1 LAKKIP
7 QILKEIKKVQ
17 VPEIDYAF
25 NKNISYSQLSI
36 YSNCPHQ
43 WGLRYRDGF
52 KVFEPSIHAVFGTAL
67 HVTIQEY
74 LTVMY
79 EESKAAADRL
89 DSEAT
94 LKRVLKEEYQNF
106 YNKNKKIHFSNP
118 AELAEFFDDGLN
130 IINYIR
136 KKGNIYF
143 SKKGWY
149 LIGCEMPLVLKPM
162 KDLSNVLFGGFID
175 VVFYHEPT
183 NTIKILDIKTS
194 TRGWG
199 DKEKKDDVKMSQLI
213 LYKKFFSEQYNFPID
228 NIEVEYF
235 ITRRK
240 VYEEGDY
247 PQKRI
252 QEHKPAAA
260 KVKINKATQLLEG
273 FLNEVFNPDGSF
285 KMHELEKR
293 PSKENCRFCPY
304 SNNPDL
310 CNKNEEVKKKFTFY

>member
-1 LAKKIP
+1 MAKKIP
-7 QILKEIKKVQ
+7 HILKEIKKVQ

-67 HVTIQEY
+67 HVTLQEY

-89 DSEAT
+89 DSEST

-106 YNKNKKIHFSNP
+106 YKKNKNIHFSNS
-118 AELAEFFDDGLN
+118 AELAEFFDDGLK
-130 IINYIR
+130 IINYI
-136 KKGNIYF
+136 KKKSGNYF
-143 SKKGWY
+143 SKRGWY
-149 LIGCEMPLVLKPM
+149 LVGCEMPIVLKPI
-162 KDLSNVLFGGFID
+162 KGLSNVLFGGFID

-213 LYKKFFSEQYNFPID
+213 LYKKFFAEQYNFPID

-240 VYEEGDY
+240 VYEEGDF

-252 QEHKPAAA
+252 QEHKPAAG
-260 KVKINKATQLLEG
+260 KVKINKASQLLEG
-273 FLNEVFNPDGSF
+273 FLNEVFNSDGSF

>member
-7 QILKEIKKVQ
+7 HIVKEIKKVH

-43 WGLRYRDGF
+43 WGLKYRDGY
-52 KVFEPSIHAVFGTAL
+52 KIFEPSIHAVFGTAL

-106 YNKNKKIHFSNP
+106 YKKNKSIHFSNP
-118 AELAEFFDDGLN
+118 AELAEFYDDGLN

-136 KKGNIYF
+136 KRGNIYF

-149 LIGCEMPLVLKPM
+149 LLGCEMPIVIKPM
-162 KDLSNVLFGGFID
+162 KGLSNVLFGGFLD
-175 VVFYHEPT
+175 LVFYHEPT

-199 DKEKKDDVKMSQLI
+199 DKEKKDEVKMSQLI
-213 LYKKFFSEQYNFPID
+213 LYKKFFSEQYNFPVD

-252 QEHKPAAA
+252 QEYKPAAG
-260 KVKINKATQLLEG
+260 KVKINKANQLLES
-273 FLNEVFNPDGSF
+273 FLNEVFNSDGSF

-304 SNNPDL
+304 SNNLDL
-310 CNKNEEVKKKFTFY
+310 CNKNQEIKKKFTFY

>member
-1 LAKKIP
+1 MAKKIP

-67 HVTIQEY
+67 HVTLQEY

-89 DSEAT
+89 DSEST

-106 YNKNKKIHFSNP
+106 YKKNKNIHFSNS
-118 AELAEFFDDGLN
+118 AELAEFFDDGLK
-130 IINYIR
+130 IINYI
-136 KKGNIYF
+136 KKKSGNYF
-143 SKKGWY
+143 SKRGWY
-149 LIGCEMPLVLKPM
+149 LVGCEMPIVLKPI
-162 KDLSNVLFGGFID
+162 KGLSNVLFGGFID

-213 LYKKFFSEQYNFPID
+213 LYKKFFAEQYNFPID

-240 VYEEGDY
+240 VYEEGDF

-252 QEHKPAAA
+252 QEHKPAAG
-260 KVKINKATQLLEG
+260 KVKINKANQLLEG
-273 FLNEVFNPDGSF
+273 FLNEIFNSDGSF

>member
-1 LAKKIP
+1 MTKKIP

-67 HVTIQEY
+67 HVTLQEY

-89 DSEAT
+89 DSEST

-106 YNKNKKIHFSNP
+106 YKKNKNIHFSNP
-118 AELAEFFDDGLN
+118 AELAEFFDDGLK
-130 IINYIR
+130 IINYI
-136 KKGNIYF
+136 KKKSSNYF
-143 SKKGWY
+143 SKRGWY
-149 LIGCEMPLVLKPM
+149 LVGCEMPIVLKPI
-162 KDLSNVLFGGFID
+162 KGLSNVLFGGFID

-213 LYKKFFSEQYNFPID
+213 LYKKFFAEQYNFPID

-240 VYEEGDY
+240 VYEEGDF

-252 QEHKPAAA
+252 QEHKPAAG
-260 KVKINKATQLLEG
+260 KVKINKASQLLEG
-273 FLNEVFNPDGSF
+273 FLNEIFNSDGSF

>member
-1 LAKKIP
+1 LVKKIP
-7 QILKEIKKVQ
+7 HILKEIKKVQ
-17 VPEIDYAF
+17 VPEIDYTF
-25 NKNISYSQLSI
+25 NKNVSYSQLSI
-36 YSNCPHQ
+36 YSNCPYQ
-43 WGLRYRDGF
+43 WGLKYRDGF

-67 HVTIQEY
+67 HITLQEY

-89 DSEAT
+89 DSEST

-106 YNKNKKIHFSNP
+106 YKKNKNIHFSNP
-118 AELAEFFDDGLN
+118 AELAEFFDDGLK
-130 IINYIR
+130 IINYV
-136 KKGNIYF
+136 KKKSGAYF
-143 SKKGWY
+143 SKRGWY
-149 LIGCEMPLVLKPM
+149 LVGCEVPIVLKPL
-162 KDLSNVLFGGFID
+162 KGLSNVLFSGFID
-175 VVFYHEPT
+175 VVFYHEPS

-199 DKEKKDDVKMSQLI
+199 DKEKKDNIKTSQLV
-213 LYKKFFSEQYNFPID
+213 LYKKFFAEQYNFPID

-240 VYEEGDY
+240 VYEEGDF

-252 QEHKPAAA
+252 QEYKPAAG
-260 KVKINKATQLLEG
+260 KVKINKASQLLEG
-273 FLNEVFNPDGSF
+273 PLNDVFNSDGSF
-285 KMHELEKR
+285 KIHELEKR

>member
-1 LAKKIP
+1 MAKKIP
-7 QILKEIKKVQ
+7 HILKEIRKVQ
-17 VPEIDYAF
+17 VPEIDYTF

-43 WGLRYRDGF
+43 WGLKYRDGF

-67 HVTIQEY
+67 HVTLQEY

-89 DSEAT
+89 DSEST

-106 YNKNKKIHFSNP
+106 YKKNKNIHFSNP
-118 AELAEFFDDGLN
+118 AELAEFFDDGLK
-130 IINYIR
+130 IINYI
-136 KKGNIYF
+136 KKKSSNYF
-143 SKKGWY
+143 SKRGWY
-149 LIGCEMPLVLKPM
+149 LVGCEMPIVLKPI
-162 KDLSNVLFGGFID
+162 KGLSNVLFGGFID
-175 VVFYHEPT
+175 VVFYHEPS
-183 NTIKILDIKTS
+183 NIIKILDIKTS

-240 VYEEGDY
+240 VYEEGDF

-252 QEHKPAAA
+252 QEHKPAAG
-260 KVKINKATQLLEG
+260 KVKINKASQLLEG
-273 FLNEVFNPDGSF
+273 FLNEVFNSDGSF

>member
-1 LAKKIP
+1 MAKKIP
-7 QILKEIKKVQ
+7 HILKEIKKVQ

-67 HVTIQEY
+67 HVTLQEY

-89 DSEAT
+89 DSEST

-106 YNKNKKIHFSNP
+106 YKKNKNIHFSNP
-118 AELAEFFDDGLN
+118 AELAEFFDDGLK
-130 IINYIR
+130 IINYI
-136 KKGNIYF
+136 KKKSGNYF
-143 SKKGWY
+143 SKRGWY
-149 LIGCEMPLVLKPM
+149 LVGCEMPIVLKPI
-162 KDLSNVLFGGFID
+162 KGLSNVLFGGFID

-213 LYKKFFSEQYNFPID
+213 LYKKFFAEQYNFPID

-240 VYEEGDY
+240 VYEEGDF

-252 QEHKPAAA
+252 QEHKPAAG
-260 KVKINKATQLLEG
+260 KVKINKASQLLEG
-273 FLNEVFNPDGSF
+273 FLNEIFNSDGSF

>member
-1 LAKKIP
+1 MAKKIP
-7 QILKEIKKVQ
+7 HILKEIKKVQ

-67 HVTIQEY
+67 HVTLQEY

-89 DSEAT
+89 DSEST

-106 YNKNKKIHFSNP
+106 YKKNKNIHFSNS
-118 AELAEFFDDGLN
+118 AELAEFFDDGLK
-130 IINYIR
+130 IINYI
-136 KKGNIYF
+136 KKKSGNYF
-143 SKKGWY
+143 SKRGWY
-149 LIGCEMPLVLKPM
+149 LVGCEMPIVLKPI
-162 KDLSNVLFGGFID
+162 KGLSNVLFGGFID

-213 LYKKFFSEQYNFPID
+213 LYKKFFAEQYNFPID

-240 VYEEGDY
+240 VYEEGDF

-252 QEHKPAAA
+252 QEHKPAAG
-260 KVKINKATQLLEG
+260 KVKINKASQLLEG
-273 FLNEVFNPDGSF
+273 FLNEIFNSDGSF

>member
-1 LAKKIP
+1 MAKKVPHIV
-7 QILKEIKKVQ
+7 KEIKKVH

-36 YSNCPHQ
+36 YYNCPHQ
-43 WGLRYRDGF
+43 WGLKYRDGY
-52 KVFEPSIHAVFGTAL
+52 KIFEPSIHAVFGTAL
-67 HVTIQEY
+67 HITIQEY

-106 YNKNKKIHFSNP
+106 YKKNKNIHFSNP
-118 AELAEFFDDGLN
+118 AELAEFYDDGLN

-136 KKGNIYF
+136 KRGNIYF

-149 LIGCEMPLVLKPM
+149 LLGCEMPIVIKPM
-162 KDLSNVLFGGFID
+162 KGLSNVLFSGFLD
-175 VVFYHEPT
+175 LVFYHEPT
-183 NTIKILDIKTS
+183 NIIKILDIKTS

-199 DKEKKDDVKMSQLI
+199 DKEKKDEVKMSQLI

-252 QEHKPAAA
+252 QEYKPAAG
-260 KVKINKATQLLEG
+260 KVKINKANQLLES
-273 FLNEVFNPDGSF
+273 FLNEVFNSDGSF

-310 CNKNEEVKKKFTFY
+310 CNKNEEIKKKFTFY

>member
-1 LAKKIP
+1 MAKKIHH
-7 QILKEIKKVQ
+7 IVKEIKKVH
-17 VPEIDYAF
+17 VPEIDYTF

-43 WGLRYRDGF
+43 WGLKYRDGY
-52 KVFEPSIHAVFGTAL
+52 KIFEPSIHAIFGTAL

-106 YNKNKKIHFSNP
+106 YKKNKNIHFSNP
-118 AELAEFFDDGLN
+118 AELAEFYDDGLN

-136 KKGNIYF
+136 KRGNIYF

-149 LIGCEMPLVLKPM
+149 LLGCEMPIVIKPM
-162 KDLSNVLFGGFID
+162 KGLSNVLFSGFLD
-175 VVFYHEPT
+175 LVFYHEPT

-199 DKEKKDDVKMSQLI
+199 DKEKKDEVKMSQLI

-252 QEHKPAAA
+252 QEYKPAAG
-260 KVKINKATQLLEG
+260 KVKINKANQLLES
-273 FLNEVFNPDGSF
+273 FLNEVFNSDGSF

-293 PSKENCRFCPY
+293 PSKENCRFCHY

-310 CNKNEEVKKKFTFY
+310 CNKNEEIKKKFTFY

>member
-1 LAKKIP
+1 MAKKIP

-67 HVTIQEY
+67 HVTLQEY

-89 DSEAT
+89 DSEST

-106 YNKNKKIHFSNP
+106 YKKNKNIHFSNP
-118 AELAEFFDDGLN
+118 AELAEFFDDGLK
-130 IINYIR
+130 IINYI
-136 KKGNIYF
+136 KKKSGNYF
-143 SKKGWY
+143 SKRGWY
-149 LIGCEMPLVLKPM
+149 LVGCEMPIVLKPI
-162 KDLSNVLFGGFID
+162 KGLSNVLFGGFID

-183 NTIKILDIKTS
+183 NIIKILDIKTS

-213 LYKKFFSEQYNFPID
+213 LYKKFFAEQYNFPID

-240 VYEEGDY
+240 VYEEGDF

-252 QEHKPAAA
+252 QEHKPAAG
-260 KVKINKATQLLEG
+260 KVKINKASQLLEG
-273 FLNEVFNPDGSF
+273 FLNEVFNSDGSF
-285 KMHELEKR
+285 KKHELEKR

>member
-1 LAKKIP
+1 MAKKIP
-7 QILKEIKKVQ
+7 HILKEIKKVQ

-67 HVTIQEY
+67 HVTLQEY

-89 DSEAT
+89 DSEST

-106 YNKNKKIHFSNP
+106 YKKNKNIHFSNP
-118 AELAEFFDDGLN
+118 AELAEFFDDGLK
-130 IINYIR
+130 IINYI
-136 KKGNIYF
+136 KKKSGNYF
-143 SKKGWY
+143 SKRGWY
-149 LIGCEMPLVLKPM
+149 LVGCEMPIVLKPI
-162 KDLSNVLFGGFID
+162 KGLSNVLFGGFID

-213 LYKKFFSEQYNFPID
+213 LYKKFFAEQYNFPID

-240 VYEEGDY
+240 VYEGGDF
-247 PQKRI
+247 PQKQI
-252 QEHKPAAA
+252 QEYKPAAG
-260 KVKINKATQLLEG
+260 KVKINKASQLLEG
-273 FLNEVFNPDGSF
+273 FLNEVFNSDGSF

-293 PSKENCRFCPY
+293 PSKENCTFCPY

>member
-1 LAKKIP
+1 MAKKIP
-7 QILKEIKKVQ
+7 HTLKEIKKVQ

-52 KVFEPSIHAVFGTAL
+52 KVFEPSIHAIFGTAL
-67 HVTIQEY
+67 HVTLQEY
-74 LTVMY
+74 LTVVY

-89 DSEAT
+89 DSEST
-94 LKRVLKEEYQNF
+94 LKHVLKEEYQNF
-106 YNKNKKIHFSNP
+106 YKKNKNIHFSNP
-118 AELAEFFDDGLN
+118 AELAEFFDDGLK
-130 IINYIR
+130 IINYI
-136 KKGNIYF
+136 KKKSGNYF
-143 SKKGWY
+143 SKRGWY
-149 LIGCEMPLVLKPM
+149 LVGCEMPIVLKPI
-162 KDLSNVLFGGFID
+162 KGLSNVLFGGFID

-199 DKEKKDDVKMSQLI
+199 DKDKKDDVKMSQLI
-213 LYKKFFSEQYNFPID
+213 LYKKFFAEQYNFPID

-240 VYEEGDY
+240 VYEEGDF

-252 QEHKPAAA
+252 QEHKPAAG

-273 FLNEVFNPDGSF
+273 FLGEVFNPDGSF

>member
-1 LAKKIP
+1 MAKKLP
-7 QILKEIKKVQ
+7 QTLKEITRVK

-36 YSNCPHQ
+36 YSKCPFQ

-67 HVTIQEY
+67 HVTLQEY

-89 DSEAT
+89 DLEAT
-94 LKRVLKEEYQNF
+94 IKNSLKDEYQKF
-106 YNKNKKIHFSNP
+106 YKKNKNIHFSNP
-118 AELAEFFDDGLN
+118 AELAEFYEDGMN
-130 IINYIR
+130 IINYI
-136 KKGNIYF
+136 KKKSGSYF

-149 LIGCEMPLVLKPM
+149 LVGCEMPLVLKPM
-162 KDLSNVLFGGFID
+162 KGLSNVLFGGFID

-199 DKEKKDDVKMSQLI
+199 DKDKKDDIKMSQLI

-240 VYEEGDY
+240 VYEEGDF

-252 QEHKPAAA
+252 QEHKPAAG

-273 FLNEVFNPDGSF
+273 FLGKVFNSDGSF
-285 KMHELEKR
+285 KMNELEKR

-310 CNKNEEVKKKFTFY
+310 CNKNEEVKKQFTFY

>member
-1 LAKKIP
+1 MAKKIP

-52 KVFEPSIHAVFGTAL
+52 KVFEPNIHAVFGTAL
-67 HVTIQEY
+67 HVTLQEY

-89 DSEAT
+89 DSEST

-106 YNKNKKIHFSNP
+106 YKKNKNIHFSNS
-118 AELAEFFDDGLN
+118 AELAEFFDDGLK
-130 IINYIR
+130 IINYI
-136 KKGNIYF
+136 KKKSGNYF
-143 SKKGWY
+143 SKRGWY
-149 LIGCEMPLVLKPM
+149 LVGCEMPIVLKPI
-162 KDLSNVLFGGFID
+162 KGLSNVLFGGFID

-194 TRGWG
+194 TRGWS

-213 LYKKFFSEQYNFPID
+213 LYKKFFAEQYNFPID

-240 VYEEGDY
+240 VYEEGDF

-252 QEHKPAAA
+252 QEHKPAAG
-260 KVKINKATQLLEG
+260 KVKINKASQLLEG
-273 FLNEVFNPDGSF
+273 FLNEIFNSDGSF

>member
-1 LAKKIP
+1 
-7 QILKEIKKVQ
+7 
-17 VPEIDYAF
+17 
-25 NKNISYSQLSI
+25 
-36 YSNCPHQ
+36 
-43 WGLRYRDGF
+43 
-52 KVFEPSIHAVFGTAL
+52 
-67 HVTIQEY
+67 
-74 LTVMY
+74 MY

-106 YNKNKKIHFSNP
+106 YKKNKNIHFSNP
-118 AELAEFFDDGLN
+118 AELAEFYDDGLN

-136 KKGNIYF
+136 KRGNIYF

-149 LIGCEMPLVLKPM
+149 LLGCEMPIVIKPM
-162 KDLSNVLFGGFID
+162 KGLSNVLFSGFLD
-175 VVFYHEPT
+175 LVFYHEPT

-194 TRGWG
+194 TRRWG
-199 DKEKKDDVKMSQLI
+199 DKEKKDEVKMSQLI

-252 QEHKPAAA
+252 QEYKPAAG
-260 KVKINKATQLLEG
+260 KVKVNKANQLLES
-273 FLNEVFNPDGSF
+273 FLNEVFNSDGSF

-310 CNKNEEVKKKFTFY
+310 CNKNEEIKKKYTYY